1 MSQLILEEASAR
13 EKTSRKFLSG
23 AYSLLLIIFFG
34 IFSSQLHAKDSTS
47 ARPLFIYISKN
58 ADDIK
63 KFAAEELQKHLFLV
77 TETLPEIRN
86 DSKIIDSAAISFFVG
101 IKPPHKDIKA
111 LKPEEGRYVIE
122 NQKVYMYGDD
132 IVNKRS
138 HNKIRTVINK
148 YNHTGTLFAVYDFLF
163 NELGI
168 HWIEPGDRGIIY
180 KKQNLDQLHDHSYSW
195 SPTYSFRGFRMTPWK
210 WSYLTGKKIK
220 MYENVPSVFQFSEKE
235 VQKRYDEEGIWLRR
249 MKLGMHNKP
258 KYGHAFTKYWEKYGD
273 THPEWFALDNFGFR
287 GVTLFNRIDPR
298 RVKFCVS
305 NKELQKEIVKNWR
318 LSKKSDHYYNACIND
333 SKRYCTCAKCKSLD
347 AKKDIKSMTDRYV
360 YFWNALLDG
369 IKQYDKDA
377 KLIVYAYSDYRNKP
391 INRRISSDI
400 TIGLVPN
407 YSDSIQE
414 IQKNFFAW
422 KESGMQEHFLR
433 PNDFTYEI
441 GLPPGS
447 EKYIFDRYRV
457 FDGSDMLGLD
467 YERNYDLS
475 NWDING
481 MGQYILAR
489 RISEKRSFTELK
501 NEYLEA
507 YGNAK
512 KEISAYYTYWRTLF
526 ENKQLKYMELG
537 KKYKKKFMYK
547 NLHNFYEEKNFT
559 HAEKLLDSALL
570 KVSDALI
577 THRIRRMKLA
587 NEHARLIFNAI
598 VNKKKKSSCALY
610 DFRKTHQKELSLS
623 LPILLYFENH
633 YKATGIQKFCQ

>member
-1 MSQLILEEASAR
+1 MSKPISEEESAGVL
-13 EKTSRKFLSG
+13 TLRKFLILG
-23 AYSLLLIIFFG
+23 YSLLLVMFFG
-34 IFSSQLHAKDSTS
+34 IFSNQVYAKDSASTH
-47 ARPLFIYISKN
+47 PLFIYISKN

-63 KFAAEELQKHLFLV
+63 KFAAEELQKHLFLL
-77 TETLPEIRN
+77 TDTLPEIRY
-86 DSKIIDSAAISFFVG
+86 DSKVIDSDAISFFVG

-122 NQKVYMYGDD
+122 NQKVYIYGDD
-132 IVNKRS
+132 IVNNRS
-138 HNKIRTVINK
+138 HNKVRTVINK

-180 KKQNLDQLHDHSYSW
+180 KKKNLDQLDNHSYSW
-195 SPTYSFRGFRMTPWK
+195 SPKYSFRGFRMTPWK
-210 WSYLTGKKIK
+210 WNYLTGKKIK
-220 MYENVPSVFQFSEKE
+220 MYENVSSVFQLSEKE
-235 VQKRYDEEGIWLRR
+235 VQRRYDEEGIWLRR
-249 MKLGMHNKP
+249 MKMGMHNKP

-273 THPEWFALDNFGFR
+273 THPEWFALGRFGFR
-287 GVTLFNRIDPR
+287 GVTLFNSIKPT

-318 LSKKSDHYYNACIND
+318 LSKNPSHYYNACIND
-333 SKRYCTCAKCKSLD
+333 SKGYCTCSKCKSLD
-347 AKKDIKSMTDRYV
+347 AKTDAKSMTDRYV
-360 YFWNALLDG
+360 YFWNALLEG

-377 KLIVYAYSDYRNKP
+377 KLIVYAYSDYRHKP
-391 INRRISSDI
+391 INRRISPDI

-407 YSDSIQE
+407 YSDSIKDIE
-414 IQKNFFAW
+414 KNFLDW
-422 KESGMQEHFLR
+422 KVNGMKEHFLR
-433 PNDFTYEI
+433 PNDFTYDI

-447 EKYIFDRYRV
+447 EKYIFDRYRI
-457 FDGSDMLGLD
+457 FDSSDMLGLD

-489 RISEKRSFTELK
+489 RISGNRSFTELK

-512 KEISAYYTYWRTLF
+512 KEISAYYTYWRILF
-526 ENKQLKYMELG
+526 EKKQLKYMALG

-547 NLHNFYEEKNFT
+547 DLHNFYEEKNFT

-570 KVSDALI
+570 KVSDTLI
-577 THRIRRMKLA
+577 IHRIRRMKLA

-598 VNKKKKSSCALY
+598 VNKKKKSSCALH
-610 DFRKTHQKELSLS
+610 DFRKIHQKELLLS
-623 LPILLYFENH
+623 LPILLHFENH
-633 YKATGIQKFCQ
+633 YKATGIQKYCQ